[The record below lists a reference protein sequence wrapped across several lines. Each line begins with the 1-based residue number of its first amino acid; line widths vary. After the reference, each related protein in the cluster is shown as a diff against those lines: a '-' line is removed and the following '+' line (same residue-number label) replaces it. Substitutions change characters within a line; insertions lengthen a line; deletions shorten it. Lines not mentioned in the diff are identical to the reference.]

1 MKKTLIGTG
10 LLLLLGLAFRVPA
23 AGQENDILKLKE
35 QIIAI
40 QNQGELGFQDF
51 HLCSKI
57 LGFAAYVPLSEPVL
71 DKNGTLLIYYEPA
84 NIFTNKRDGFYE
96 IWYTQDMILSQA
108 DGTVIKEW
116 EDILNFHYTANKPA
130 LDLFAENSIPFE
142 GQLPAGK
149 YQFKAVLK
157 DKLSGKKAT
166 HTIIF
171 ELR

>member
-1 MKKTLIGTG
+1 MKKTFMCA
-10 LLLLLGLAFRVPA
+10 LLLLLLVFYA

-40 QNQGELGFQDF
+40 QNQGELAFQDI

-57 LGFAAYVPLSEPVL
+57 LGFAAYVPLPEPVL
-71 DKNGTLLIYYEPA
+71 DKNGTLLVYYEPS
-84 NIFTNKRDGFYE
+84 NIFTNKRDGLYE
-96 IWYTQDMILSQA
+96 IWYTQDMVLLKS

-116 EDILNFHYTANKPA
+116 KDILNFHYTAKKPA

-142 GQLPAGK
+142 GQLPVGK

-157 DKLSGKKAT
+157 DKLSGKSAS
-166 HTIIF
+166 HTITF